1 MASNL
6 NIEDIKIE
14 DDVDKRDDSPQ
25 QNVGSEQFEDI
36 SLDFQNKIDPA
47 PPRKNKR
54 QRNDKA
60 ENQNG
65 LNVQK

>member
-25 QNVGSEQFEDI
+25 QNPGSEQFDDV
-36 SLDFQNKIDPA
+36 SLDF
-47 PPRKNKR
+47 
-54 QRNDKA
+54 
-60 ENQNG
+60 
-65 LNVQK
+65 